1 MGVPSDRPPNLQPPS
16 MRPHTLLFLIFTGTV
31 AMAGT
36 EIHSSGVVSLALD
49 GVADHALARNP
60 HLAAARLRIEEARG
74 RVLGSGRLRNPEIE
88 VDYLQNV
95 HTSERAGGVAFVQ
108 RFPITAR
115 LRLEKAVSR
124 VQLAAAE
131 AEVRDAERKLVA
143 EARGVAVKLLALDAQ
158 REVRRQ
164 QLANSGDQTEFVA
177 KRVERGEASS
187 LDVAQIELEAD
198 QLNVELLQ
206 LDIARATLTGEL
218 RPLLGVP
225 PLELIEITG
234 TLTSPRAAPKADS
247 DVEHRPDLE
256 AARLGADAAAQ
267 AVSLAKSRRWEDVG
281 VGIIGSGE
289 RTEDAP
295 DGLSNDYFLGL
306 KVNLPLPLWNRN
318 EGQIA
323 EAEAAAARTQKE
335 ADALTLTIRSEV
347 AALHAEMAAL
357 ARLVSE
363 MDTTLLPKA
372 TQVEEQLRAAYDAG
386 QLSFSEALRARARR
400 LELAQRRVDALR
412 DYHLARVRYEAA
424 VGLRTSR
431 RDAGGK

>member
-1 MGVPSDRPPNLQPPS
+1 MLR
-16 MRPHTLLFLIFTGTV
+16 TFIYLLSITT
-31 AMAGT
+31 AATAGA
-36 EIHSSGVVSLALD
+36 VSLTLE
-49 GVADHALARNP
+49 GVADQALAHNL

-74 RVLGSGRLRNPEIE
+74 RVLGSGRLRNPELE
-88 VDYLQNV
+88 VDYVQNV
-95 HTSERAGGVAFVQ
+95 HIPERAGAVAFVQ

-164 QLANSGDQTEFVA
+164 QLANSRDQTEFIA

-187 LDVAQIELEAD
+187 LDVAQLELDANHL
-198 QLNVELLQ
+198 QVELLQ
-206 LDIARATLTGEL
+206 LDTARATLTGEL

-225 PLELIEITG
+225 VAEPLGITG
-234 TLTSPRAAPKADS
+234 TLASPRAVPKADS

-267 AVSLAKSRRWEDVG
+267 AVSLAKSRRWEDIG
-281 VGIIGSGE
+281 IGIIGIGE
-289 RTEDAP
+289 RSEDAP
-295 DGLSNDYFLGL
+295 DGLSNDYFVGL

-335 ADALTLTIRSEV
+335 ADALALTIRSEV
-347 AALHAEMAAL
+347 AALHAEMTAL

-363 MDTTLLPKA
+363 MDSTLLPKA

-412 DYHLARVRYEAA
+412 DYHLARIRYEAA
-424 VGLRTSR
+424 VGRRTSR